1 MQAVSFLKPCP
12 PEKLR
17 PSGAPDPKPG
27 PGEVLIDVRAIGVNF
42 TDVLS
47 RQGLNPEAPR
57 PPYIPGHETSGDVL
71 ALGDGVPGLRVGQR
85 VLAYHLSGGYA
96 ERIAVPAEQVIAI
109 PESLAYQ
116 SAVVLPLNYGTAYV
130 ALYRTGPVEPGMR
143 TFIHAAAGGVG
154 MAAVDLARRAGLEI
168 SGAAGTH
175 LKRARLIA
183 EGVKHV
189 VQSRRLKIARM
200 SQRIYGGRGYDIIL
214 DSVGGPS
221 IRDGLKALRP
231 GGRVVSLGVSGISGR
246 NLLGAVGYL
255 LSAPRFSFLDLLKP
269 SLGLFGV
276 NMRELITNRQLM
288 RTVLEDLVQ
297 LADAGE
303 ITPQPGRV
311 MPLAEVG
318 LAHRILQSRANVG
331 KIVLRV

>member
-17 PSGAPDPKPG
+17 PSGVPDPKPG

-200 SQRIYGGRGYDIIL
+200 SKRIYGGRGYDIIL